1 MIMKQVKKL
10 AFAAI
15 AMLLSSMSLLAA
27 IPHQTG
33 DVIAAST
40 SMTSVLEN
48 KVSMSTTH
56 MPKHKFFIA
65 ADTNNPTTLHMTV
78 TVQAYA
84 SGSSTPVENTVSLT
98 VYSPNSGFVNTPV
111 EISYPSMSV
120 PMRVDISI
128 TTRSSLGSGYRCDFE
143 CYYNTAV
150 D

>member
-1 MIMKQVKKL
+1 MFGG
-10 AFAAI
+10 AF
-15 AMLLSSMSLLAA
+15 SLFAE

-40 SMTSVLEN
+40 SMTSALEN

-65 ADTNNPTTLHMTV
+65 ASTTNPTTLYMTV
-78 TVQAYA
+78 TINAYA
-84 SGSSTPVENTVSLT
+84 SGSSSPEEKTVSLT
-98 VYSPNSGFVNTPV
+98 VYSPNSGFINTPV

-120 PMRVDISI
+120 PMHVDISI